1 MWQQVKQ
8 ALVVSTV
15 RFLTRFAS
23 LLPGLAALLMSVLIS
38 VISAWILSAIVRR
51 LLVSFDFDER
61 ANRWG
66 FTSLAEWSPMN
77 SPTRLVCR
85 SIGALVIVSGFL
97 LGLAAF
103 DFQWTYLFVQNVLG
117 YIPNVLA
124 ALLVLLVGKRCR
136 ALSRPKPS
144 DRCR

>member
-1 MWQQVKQ
+1 MG
-8 ALVVSTV
+8 
-15 RFLTRFAS
+15 FA
-23 LLPGLAALLMSVLIS
+23 
-38 VISAWILSAIVRR
+38 
-51 LLVSFDFDER
+51 
-61 ANRWG
+61 
-66 FTSLAEWSPMN
+66 SLAEWSPMN
-77 SPTRLVCR
+77 SPTRLVSR
-85 SIGALVIVSGFL
+85 SVSALVILGGFL